1 MKNSNEARMKSPKI
15 TMVIFGGSPRITRFV
30 DIGTIS
36 RLQES
41 EGESGVQLDV
51 VAVRVYCVTTLSTKS
66 AAQTIHV
73 CMLMSTYRLQ
83 C

>member
-1 MKNSNEARMKSPKI
+1 MKSPKI

-51 VAVRVYCVTTLSTKS
+51 VAVRVWCV
-66 AAQTIHV
+66 
-73 CMLMSTYRLQ
+73 
-83 C
+83 